1 MKLEVLV
8 TQAIGQSK
16 RGNIDMKLLEELNLW
31 KCKEEWNSPGVW
43 VGGGGGDEG
52 LGLTSAE
59 L

>member
-43 VGGGGGDEG
+43 VGGGGEMRVWV
-52 LGLTSAE
+52 
-59 L
+59 